1 MMIIL
6 IALGGAAGSA
16 ARYLLSEA
24 LQRGSGTEFPIA
36 TLVVNVSGSLVLG
49 FLMRYLL
56 DGVSV
61 SAGTRALLTTGF
73 CGGYTTFST
82 FSYET
87 FALIDRG
94 DLRRAAV
101 YVTLS
106 IALSFGGVVA
116 GMGAAKHLAALQRAG
131 SGVGS

>member
-1 MMIIL
+1 MMILL

-16 ARYLLSEA
+16 VRYMLSEA
-24 LQRGSGTEFPIA
+24 LQRGSGTEFPVA
-36 TLVVNVSGSLVLG
+36 TLLVNATGSLVLG

-56 DGVSV
+56 DGASV

-87 FALIDRG
+87 IALIDRG

-101 YVTLS
+101 YVSLS
-106 IALSFGGVVA
+106 VALSLGGVAA
-116 GMGAAKHLAALQRAG
+116 GIGAAKQVVAFQRAG
-131 SGVGS
+131 SGARS